1 MTSIKEIMGIFES
14 QIEKILDESN
24 KKKEEIHEMNLLLDE
39 KFLDKEDPKQVAL
52 AREFA
57 NQPVT
62 IKTGIHL
69 YIESE
74 KLADEVHDK
83 IHDLVSEKAYPI
95 NETDWFCSAGTNRW
109 YFGFIY

>member
-1 MTSIKEIMGIFES
+1 MTSIKEIMDTFEK

-24 KKKEEIHEMNLLLDE
+24 KKKEEMREMNRLLDE
-39 KFLDKEDPKQVAL
+39 RFLDKKDSKQVAL

-69 YIESE
+69 YIESK

-83 IHDLVSEKAYPI
+83 IRDRISEKDYPI
-95 NETDWFCSAGTNRW
+95 VETDWFCFAGTNRW
-109 YFGFIY
+109 YFGFTY

>member
-1 MTSIKEIMGIFES
+1 MTNIKEILDTFER
-14 QIEKILDESN
+14 QIEKILAEGN
-24 KKKEEIHEMNLLLDE
+24 KQKEEMREMNRLLDE
-39 KFLDKEDPKQVAL
+39 QFLDKKDPKQVAL

-62 IKTGIHL
+62 IQTGIHL

-83 IHDLVSEKAYPI
+83 IRDLINEKAYPI
-95 NETDWFCSAGTNRW
+95 FETDWFCFAGTNCW
-109 YFGFIY
+109 HFGFAY